1 MMCGGY
7 FAALDIG
14 GTHAR
19 LALRIPGEQVRYID
33 AEGFTLLQNG
43 AEDVKRRLAALFA
56 EPLQDMGMTPEQ
68 CICLCCGAAGVD
80 DEPSRRQYT
89 QLFLELGFPVDKV
102 QVYNDCELILAEYGR
117 PALLVATGTGSLTM
131 SRGTDGRMYR
141 SGGWGYLTSDY
152 GSACRIA
159 LDALARAVRAWDGVC
174 AAPVLLEL
182 LKQAG
187 IAAPLQAETFVR
199 GCLSDKRKLAALTP
213 LVCQA
218 AALGDPQAA
227 QVLQQQALLLGQDAV
242 NAAKQANIERPM
254 VLLWGSLLTQTD
266 ALRVPLMAYLE
277 SEIGAAELP
286 VEKTALEA
294 ALLLAQKGNCA

>member
-1 MMCGGY
+1 MMCGSY

-19 LALRIPGEQVRYID
+19 LALQIPGEHVRYID
-33 AEGFTLLQNG
+33 REGFTLLQNG
-43 AEDVKRRLAALFA
+43 VEDVKRRLAALFS
-56 EPLQDMGMTPEQ
+56 EPLQTMDMTPEQ

-80 DEPSRRQYT
+80 DESSRRQYT
-89 QLFLELGFPVDKV
+89 QLFLELGFPADKV
-102 QVYNDCELILAEYGR
+102 QVYNDCELILAEYGK

-131 SRGTDGRMYR
+131 SRGADGRMYR

-182 LKQAG
+182 LKDRNITSA
-187 IAAPLQAETFVR
+187 LEAETFAR
-199 GCLSDKRKLAALTP
+199 SCFADKRKLAALAP

-227 QVLQQQALLLGQDAV
+227 QVLQQQALFLGQDAV
-242 NAAKQANIERPM
+242 NAAKQANLEKTV

-277 SEIGAAELP
+277 SEIGAVELP

-294 ALLLAQKGNCA
+294 ALLLAQKSNYT